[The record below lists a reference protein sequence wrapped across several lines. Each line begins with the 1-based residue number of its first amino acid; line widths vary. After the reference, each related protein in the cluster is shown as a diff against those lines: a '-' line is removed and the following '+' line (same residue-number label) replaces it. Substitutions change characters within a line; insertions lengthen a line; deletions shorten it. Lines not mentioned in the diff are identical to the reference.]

1 MCVKYFCRFNDT
13 NGLGDSKC
21 GKQQNRKMLFE
32 KIVAMKQMPSI
43 GTRVRYE
50 RKKTA
55 YLTERSCVGTV
66 VAQYRGGYP
75 CHNEETGER
84 RVTPDAL
91 AGKGDTPRPAWW
103 PRNSTDPLPPHRDE
117 S

>member
-1 MCVKYFCRFNDT
+1 
-13 NGLGDSKC
+13 
-21 GKQQNRKMLFE
+21 
-32 KIVAMKQMPSI
+32 MPSI

-84 RVTPDAL
+84 WVTPDAVAVKVDAPL
-91 AGKGDTPRPAWW
+91 PAWW
-103 PRNSTDPLPPHRDE
+103 PYNGTDRFAPDVDE
-117 S
+117 LEVVKAGNV